1 MAVNTFLSASKFQT
15 QRLAILE
22 ALDSGRPVAG
32 ANYRAVP
39 EFVREGVNGALFDPN
54 DVRGC
59 AAAILRCLR
68 GRDSMQE
75 AAREAALDYSVE
87 RCTRRLERVY
97 ERLVAA

>member
-1 MAVNTFLSASKFQT
+1 MSHPGS
-15 QRLAILE
+15 
-22 ALDSGRPVAG
+22 P
-32 ANYRAVP
+32 RAAWP